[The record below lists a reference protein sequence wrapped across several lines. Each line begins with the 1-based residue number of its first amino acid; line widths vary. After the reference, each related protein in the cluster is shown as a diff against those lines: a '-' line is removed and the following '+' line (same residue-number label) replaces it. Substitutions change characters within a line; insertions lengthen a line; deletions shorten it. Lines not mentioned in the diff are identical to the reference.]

1 MAQHPPLLRPATA
14 TDLRFLLDLT
24 ARLAA
29 FPVPPWRTAE
39 EIAAADHSI
48 VRAAVEQASPDT
60 LIMVAEDPPG
70 TPAGYVMVT
79 TDVDYFT
86 GERHGYVE
94 ILAVTEAAVGR
105 GLGRVL
111 LECAEEWGRERGYA
125 QITLNVFDTNRKAR
139 GLYEHLGY
147 QPETVRYRK
156 SL

>member
-1 MAQHPPLLRPATA
+1 MAPRPPLLRPAAA
-14 TDLRFLLDLT
+14 TDLKFLLDLT

-39 EIAAADHSI
+39 EIAAADHPI
-48 VRAAVEQASPDT
+48 VRTAVEQPSPDT

-79 TDVDYFT
+79 TGVDYFT
-86 GERHGYVE
+86 RERHAYVE
-94 ILAVTEAAVGR
+94 ILAVTQAAVGR

-111 LECAEEWGRERGYA
+111 LESAEEWSRRRGYT
-125 QITLNVFDTNRKAR
+125 QIALNVFDTNRKAR

-147 QPETVRYRK
+147 HPEMVRYRK
-156 SL
+156 PL